1 MTYTYTFCNIPF
13 EISAPRAI
21 REDAQTALFR
31 SAGGDSPISITLD
44 ALPALP
50 TPQLPLLGTRGER
63 SFWSDGV
70 TVTRLTRDPFRREPH
85 LSVTYRLDDPSRVH
99 LTAREECWPWATA
112 SSFLWPGAALP
123 QLLLHRRA
131 LVFHASCIEHD
142 GGAIFFTAPSQT
154 GKSTQAELWRV
165 HRGAHVRNGD
175 KAALR
180 LDGQPTAYGMPF
192 SGTSGICE
200 PFALPPRCI
209 VVLSQAPENSIRRL
223 GATEAL
229 RELSPNVF
237 SDRLV
242 SAEWS
247 LTLSLLLELVA
258 KIPVYHLACT
268 PDIRAVEA
276 LENALKELV

>member
-1 MTYTYTFCNIPF
+1 MTYHYTFCNIPL
-13 EISAPRAI
+13 EISSPRAI

-31 SAGGDSPISITLD
+31 SAGGESPISITLD
-44 ALPALP
+44 ALPELP
-50 TPQLPLLGTRGER
+50 APQLPLLGVRGER
-63 SFWSDGV
+63 STWSDGV

-85 LSVTYRLDDPSRVH
+85 LRVTYRLDEPSRVH
-99 LTAREECWPWATA
+99 LTAREECWPWAA
-112 SSFLWPGAALP
+112 SSSFLWPGAALP
-123 QLLLHRRA
+123 QLLLHRGV

-165 HRGAHVRNGD
+165 HRGARVRNGD

-180 LDGQPTAYGMPF
+180 LDGPPMAYGMPF

-200 PFALPPRCI
+200 PFALPPRCL

-223 GATEAL
+223 GPVEAL
-229 RELSPNVF
+229 QALTPNVF
-237 SDRLV
+237 ADSLV
-242 SAEWS
+242 PAEWAM
-247 LTLSLLLELVA
+247 TLSLLLELVT

-268 PDIRAVEA
+268 PDERAVA
-276 LENALKELV
+276 TLENALKRS